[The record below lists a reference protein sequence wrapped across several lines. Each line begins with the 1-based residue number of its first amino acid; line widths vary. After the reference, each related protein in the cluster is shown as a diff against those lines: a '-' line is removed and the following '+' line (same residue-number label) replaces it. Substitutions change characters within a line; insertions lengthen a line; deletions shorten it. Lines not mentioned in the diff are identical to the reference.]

1 MIGNP
6 YQQYRTTAV
15 ETASPVQLVT
25 MLYQGVL
32 RFTLRGIQGIEQGN
46 VQQAHDGL
54 TRAQAIIM
62 ELAAHLD
69 MAAGGEI
76 AQNLNTLYLYTHQRL
91 VEANCQK
98 AVEPARGSRAAVPR
112 AAARPG
118 RRWPMAARRA
128 GRGGDGRGRTAG
140 RG

>member
-6 YQQYRTTAV
+6 YQQYRATAV

-46 VQQAHDGL
+46 VERAHEGL
-54 TRAQAIIM
+54 TRAQAIII

-69 MAAGGEI
+69 MEAGGEI
-76 AQNLNTLYLYTHQRL
+76 AKNLNALYLYTHQRL
-91 VEANCQK
+91 VEANCKK
-98 AVEPARGSRAAVPR
+98 AVEPAEEVVRLFRELLPAWQALAEGRRDELAAVGTG
-112 AAARPG
+112 AAERL
-118 RRWPMAARRA
+118 A
-128 GRGGDGRGRTAG
+128 G
-140 RG
+140 

>member
-32 RFTLRGIQGIEQGN
+32 RFTLRGIHGIEQGD
-46 VQQAHDGL
+46 VAQAHEGL
-54 TRAQAIIM
+54 TRAQAIII

-69 MAAGGEI
+69 METGGDI
-76 AQNLNTLYLYTHQRL
+76 ARNLSALYTYTHQRR
-91 VEANCQK
+91 VEANCRK
-98 AVEPARGSRAAVPR
+98 
-112 AAARPG
+112 
-118 RRWPMAARRA
+118 
-128 GRGGDGRGRTAG
+128 D
-140 RG
+140 

>member
-15 ETASPVQLVT
+15 ATASPVQLVT

-46 VQQAHDGL
+46 VAQAHEGL
-54 TRAQAIIM
+54 TRAQAIII

-69 MAAGGEI
+69 MDAGGDV
-76 AQNLNTLYLYTHQRL
+76 ARNLNMLYTYTHQRM
-91 VEANCQK
+91 VEANCRK
-98 AVEPARGSRAAVPR
+98 VVEPAEEVVRLFRELLPAWQALADGRRDELAAVGAG
-112 AAARPG
+112 AAVR
-118 RRWPMAARRA
+118 MA
-128 GRGGDGRGRTAG
+128 G
-140 RG
+140 

>member
-6 YQQYRTTAV
+6 YQQYRTTSV

-46 VQQAHDGL
+46 VGQAHEGL
-54 TRAQAIIM
+54 TRAQAIVT

-69 MAAGGEI
+69 LEAGGEI
-76 AQNLNTLYLYTHQRL
+76 AKSLNALYVYTHQRL
-91 VEANCQK
+91 IEANCQK
-98 AVEPARGSRAAVPR
+98 AVEPAEEVVRLFRELLPAWQALADGRRDELAAV
-112 AAARPG
+112 G
-118 RRWPMAARRA
+118 A
-128 GRGGDGRGRTAG
+128 GASVRLAG
-140 RG
+140 